1 MAFME
6 LIGPFIDKNSGQ
18 LSDDAST
25 QDISSLMQ
33 DLTTVHDKTMCLMLI
48 QRSPSVAPRL
58 AEPLWPVLDIW
69 LAEAKDSS
77 NSTMLK
83 QLLKVLSMLPVSF
96 ALLVG
101 GRQIPKLV
109 RKLAKKWPNGD
120 VRVMAA
126 ELFAKYTALIEEN
139 TNGEATASAQQSS
152 SSKSRVAA
160 ESDANKKFINSFT
173 DGAEVEDWEN
183 EWKVYKALDDETPAQ
198 IAKKKKVS
206 LIDLLKI
213 NVWRLEGLTPSS
225 RLEEGTDI
233 LVPLDGPNDPKK
245 AKKRMRPNISDEP
258 PSRTNAKRVRSNSDS
273 SAASAKR
280 SSASSASASSATAPA
295 KRPVA
300 ISPPAR
306 TPGSAKSGS
315 AKSPTEPS
323 QKKIVKQLV
332 PQVRKLSSSGRSGS
346 FGAALAKAKV
356 VRAPPKKIV
365 QPTKMAKPTIGKTKV
380 TQSVVSVTTSK
391 QAQSKPASGS
401 SKTVARSELSKTT
414 IKKPNVKSGSP
425 VQSSTKS
432 VNGSAVAAHS
442 AEKGPA
448 PAPKKIAA
456 TSSGG
461 SKTSKSGPPRRRVHF
476 PGQGDTKVYPGESDS
491 KPLDASKLVKIKFI
505 PTRANIAVF
514 SPVRSA
520 EHQREQA
527 HNEFQRAQQQAM
539 YLQKERQP
547 RPQMAWSTPVPID
560 LKSIELVFNRWDCAV
575 RRKHPAY
582 SGLIDSLDSLKE
594 AVMNGVERRGETLK
608 AHPCRCG
615 EQALREQSIAPFVL
629 KPDARLPDNPTEPD
643 TRRDRGELVDPYYIV
658 PVIPLND
665 VSPKLV
671 ESVPASAPGPAL
683 VGPEMD
689 LFSNTAV
696 LDQLIADA
704 SNAGPIV
711 EPAST
716 YQQHGTAPVYAQ
728 SAGGYSYDNPAP
740 VQDRYDRGRNGS
752 GAAGLRAR
760 K

>member
-1 MAFME
+1 MFSCNI
-6 LIGPFIDKNSGQ
+6 LGSRNTNFPLLFFC
-18 LSDDAST
+18 LFF
-25 QDISSLMQ
+25 SS
-33 DLTTVHDKTMCLMLI
+33 
-48 QRSPSVAPRL
+48 L

-183 EWKVYKALDDETPAQ
+183 EWKVYKAFDDETPAQ

-213 NVWRLEGLTPSS
+213 NVWRLEGLAPSS

-346 FGAALAKAKV
+346 FGAALGTSILWACAQYMLLDV
-356 VRAPPKKIV
+356 LFLLI
-365 QPTKMAKPTIGKTKV
+365 
-380 TQSVVSVTTSK
+380 TTPFSFC
-391 QAQSKPASGS
+391 
-401 SKTVARSELSKTT
+401 LSLAFFL
-414 IKKPNVKSGSP
+414 SLFS
-425 VQSSTKS
+425 
-432 VNGSAVAAHS
+432 
-442 AEKGPA
+442 
-448 PAPKKIAA
+448 
-456 TSSGG
+456 SSGTF
-461 SKTSKSGPPRRRVHF
+461 SNCLSPFLPRISLF
-476 PGQGDTKVYPGESDS
+476 
-491 KPLDASKLVKIKFI
+491 
-505 PTRANIAVF
+505 
-514 SPVRSA
+514 
-520 EHQREQA
+520 
-527 HNEFQRAQQQAM
+527 FQ
-539 YLQKERQP
+539 
-547 RPQMAWSTPVPID
+547 T
-560 LKSIELVFNRWDCAV
+560 
-575 RRKHPAY
+575 
-582 SGLIDSLDSLKE
+582 
-594 AVMNGVERRGETLK
+594 
-608 AHPCRCG
+608 
-615 EQALREQSIAPFVL
+615 
-629 KPDARLPDNPTEPD
+629 
-643 TRRDRGELVDPYYIV
+643 
-658 PVIPLND
+658 
-665 VSPKLV
+665 VSP
-671 ESVPASAPGPAL
+671 
-683 VGPEMD
+683 
-689 LFSNTAV
+689 F
-696 LDQLIADA
+696 
-704 SNAGPIV
+704 
-711 EPAST
+711 
-716 YQQHGTAPVYAQ
+716 
-728 SAGGYSYDNPAP
+728 
-740 VQDRYDRGRNGS
+740 
-752 GAAGLRAR
+752 
-760 K
+760 

>member
-1 MAFME
+1 MSVTSLFFWVVIIVVF
-6 LIGPFIDKNSGQ
+6 LFFTFT
-18 LSDDAST
+18 SD
-25 QDISSLMQ
+25 
-33 DLTTVHDKTMCLMLI
+33 
-48 QRSPSVAPRL
+48 
-58 AEPLWPVLDIW
+58 
-69 LAEAKDSS
+69 
-77 NSTMLK
+77 
-83 QLLKVLSMLPVSF
+83 
-96 ALLVG
+96 
-101 GRQIPKLV
+101 
-109 RKLAKKWPNGD
+109 
-120 VRVMAA
+120 
-126 ELFAKYTALIEEN
+126 N
-139 TNGEATASAQQSS
+139 TNRRLQSS
-152 SSKSRVAA
+152 
-160 ESDANKKFINSFT
+160 
-173 DGAEVEDWEN
+173 
-183 EWKVYKALDDETPAQ
+183 
-198 IAKKKKVS
+198 
-206 LIDLLKI
+206 
-213 NVWRLEGLTPSS
+213 
-225 RLEEGTDI
+225 
-233 LVPLDGPNDPKK
+233 
-245 AKKRMRPNISDEP
+245 ISCFF
-258 PSRTNAKRVRSNSDS
+258 
-273 SAASAKR
+273 
-280 SSASSASASSATAPA
+280 
-295 KRPVA
+295 
-300 ISPPAR
+300 
-306 TPGSAKSGS
+306 
-315 AKSPTEPS
+315 
-323 QKKIVKQLV
+323 L
-332 PQVRKLSSSGRSGS
+332 
-346 FGAALAKAKV
+346 
-356 VRAPPKKIV
+356 
-365 QPTKMAKPTIGKTKV
+365 
-380 TQSVVSVTTSK
+380 
-391 QAQSKPASGS
+391 
-401 SKTVARSELSKTT
+401 
-414 IKKPNVKSGSP
+414 
-425 VQSSTKS
+425 
-432 VNGSAVAAHS
+432 
-442 AEKGPA
+442 
-448 PAPKKIAA
+448 
-456 TSSGG
+456 
-461 SKTSKSGPPRRRVHF
+461 
-476 PGQGDTKVYPGESDS
+476 QGDTKVYPGESDS

-615 EQALREQSIAPFVL
+615 EQVLREQSIAPFVL

-752 GAAGLRAR
+752 GAAGYVGARAQQR
-760 K
+760 TQQYDRRLEDRSGYSGRYSNDNYSASRGGGTQSKSRQNLPPHMLPCSYHNLPKGCVHGNSCKFKHVRS